1 MQGIRRIIFVCL
13 LLALLPKLALIRSN
27 QWLFFLLF
35 SSGGTLIIAELL
47 VLFKRLDRTNWT
59 WNQLLLPFI
68 VASGFSF
75 IWMSCLPQKINE
87 FTDATGR
94 YTLVVYQKN
103 KFLTVLG
110 DGGNFEADLRL
121 YNCWGWQ
128 IDKS

>member
-47 VLFKRLDRTNWT
+47 VLFKRLDRTHWT
-59 WNQLLLPFI
+59 WNQLLLPFS

-75 IWMSCLPQKINE
+75 MWMSCLPQKINE

-110 DGGNFEADLRL
+110 ELAFGHQRWLLVQPLRTT
-121 YNCWGWQ
+121 
-128 IDKS
+128 